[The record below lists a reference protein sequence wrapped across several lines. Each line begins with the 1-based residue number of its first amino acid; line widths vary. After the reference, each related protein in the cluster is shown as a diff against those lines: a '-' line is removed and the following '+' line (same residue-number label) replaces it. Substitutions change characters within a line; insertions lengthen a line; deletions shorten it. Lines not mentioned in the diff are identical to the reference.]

1 MSDQAPLLEVRAIRK
16 AFPGVVALADVSF
29 DVLPGEVHALVG
41 ENGAGKSTLLSIMN
55 GLQLPDGGEIRRDG
69 NPVMLR
75 NPSVARAHRIALVH
89 QELVLCPNLTVAEN
103 ILLGQEPKG
112 RLGRTDRRAM
122 HQEARRI
129 LDAIHVDLDPARP
142 TGELSLNEQQIVEIC
157 RALVS
162 DPKVLIFDE
171 PTASLNDDQV
181 QHLLAIIRKLKAK
194 GLGIVYVSHR
204 LAEVFAVADRITVLR
219 DGRAVVTVPAADTSE
234 AMVIRHMVGRDPLPN
249 RIERGT
255 GSGTEV
261 ALAVRALGVGKLFDD
276 VSFEIR
282 KGEILGIAGLLGC
295 QREAVMR
302 ALFGA
307 LPIDRG
313 EVRVGGTPCRLRSPR
328 QAIARGL
335 GFLPADRKGEGLVLP
350 MSVGDNIALT
360 MLWRFA
366 ALGFLRRR
374 KKDDLAREMIRA
386 LSAKVA
392 SLSQAARELS
402 GGNQQKLV
410 IAKWIARG
418 GEVFLVEDPTRGVDV
433 GAKPQIWRA
442 IDELTRQGKAVLLI
456 TSELQELM
464 DISDRIIVMSRGRV
478 TGHFNRAEFS
488 VEGIARCAVM

>member
-1 MSDQAPLLEVRAIRK
+1 MSEHAPLLEVRAIRK

-55 GLQLPDGGEIRRDG
+55 GLQLPDSGEIRRDG
-69 NPVMLR
+69 QAVTLR
-75 NPSVARAHRIALVH
+75 NPSVARSHRIALVH

-112 RLGRTDRRAM
+112 RLGRTNRKAM
-122 HQEARRI
+122 HLKARRV

-194 GLGIVYVSHR
+194 GLGVVYVSHR
-204 LAEVFAVADRITVLR
+204 LAEVFALADRITVLR
-219 DGRAVVTVPAADTSE
+219 DGHAVATMPAAESSE
-234 AMVIRHMVGRDPLPN
+234 AVVIRHMVGRDPAPN

-255 GSGTEV
+255 AGTAEV
-261 ALAVRALGVGKLFDD
+261 ALSVRALGAGKMFDD

-307 LPIDRG
+307 LPVDRG
-313 EVRVGGTPCRLRSPR
+313 EIRLGGNPCRPRSPR
-328 QAIARGL
+328 QAIAQGF

-350 MSVGDNIALT
+350 MGVGDNIALT
-360 MLWRFA
+360 MLWRFS
-366 ALGFLRRR
+366 ALGFLRRG
-374 KKDDLAREMIRA
+374 KKDGLAWDMIRM
-386 LSAKVA
+386 LSTKVA

-418 GEVFLVEDPTRGVDV
+418 GEVFLIEDPTRGVDV

-442 IDELTRQGKAVLLI
+442 IDALTRQGKAVLLI

-478 TGHFNRAEFS
+478 TGHFERQEFS
-488 VEGIARCAVM
+488 VESIARCAVM